1 MKRRVD
7 ILSITRY
14 NRALMNGYGPNLKVK
29 GMKEVKKT
37 SEYTIYQKRNGRHAV
52 KGSNGYV
59 NGEEK
64 AKILLAE
71 GLIKLTEPR
80 PVEEAPAEE
89 AEAEAPAEAEA
100 AEGGEEAEA

>member
-7 ILSITRY
+7 ILSIPRY
-14 NRALMNGYGPNLKVK
+14 NRAFINGHGPNLKVK

-80 PVEEAPAEE
+80 PAEEAPAEE
-89 AEAEAPAEAEA
+89 AEAEV

>member
-1 MKRRVD
+1 
-7 ILSITRY
+7 
-14 NRALMNGYGPNLKVK
+14 
-29 GMKEVKKT
+29 MKEVKKT

-89 AEAEAPAEAEA
+89 AEAEV

>member
-1 MKRRVD
+1 
-7 ILSITRY
+7 
-14 NRALMNGYGPNLKVK
+14 MNGHCPNLKVK

>member
-14 NRALMNGYGPNLKVK
+14 NRALMNGHGPNLKVK

-89 AEAEAPAEAEA
+89 AEA